1 MTQEAKRNLKM
12 WERLALRM
20 KQILRKEHI
29 SIRRLWVETAARRK
43 RWGRVPRGTVQDS
56 DIDCE
61 AGEYYFAIDHDDE
74 NQESQSGYMYVYE
87 GKYDPRWP
95 LKRICSPNFVT
106 KQYKDWWTRLSA
118 FTLSPA

>member
-1 MTQEAKRNLKM
+1 MATSWFAIDEDGIVAVLHFDDN
-12 WERLALRM
+12 
-20 KQILRKEHI
+20 
-29 SIRRLWVETAARRK
+29 
-43 RWGRVPRGTVQDS
+43 GPVPRGTVQDS

-61 AGEYYFAIDHDDE
+61 AGEYYFTIDHDDE

-106 KQYKDWWTRLSA
+106 KQYKDW
-118 FTLSPA
+118 